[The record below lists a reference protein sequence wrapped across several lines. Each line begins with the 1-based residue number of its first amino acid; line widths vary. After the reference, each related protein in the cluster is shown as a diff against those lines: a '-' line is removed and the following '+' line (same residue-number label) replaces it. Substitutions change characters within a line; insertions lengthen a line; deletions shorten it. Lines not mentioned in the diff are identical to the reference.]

1 MAGSLDV
8 TVIAIGVA
16 YPFLVYFGLRTLPPG
31 FVALSLVALLAA
43 RAAFVSRKS
52 GRDSFPYLIACIVVV
67 VLAARSPVVGLKT
80 YPILVSLV
88 FAAAF
93 AHSLL
98 WPPTIV
104 EQIARF
110 RQPDLPIEVNSY
122 LRKVTIA
129 WLTFFIIN
137 AAISAATATSG
148 SLRLWTLY
156 NGLISYIAM
165 GVMFAAEFLIR
176 QLVRRRLRISA

>member
-1 MAGSLDV
+1 M
-8 TVIAIGVA
+8 
-16 YPFLVYFGLRTLPPG
+16 
-31 FVALSLVALLAA
+31 
-43 RAAFVSRKS
+43 
-52 GRDSFPYLIACIVVV
+52 
-67 VLAARSPVVGLKT
+67 
-80 YPILVSLV
+80 

-110 RQPDLPIEVNSY
+110 REPDLPVEVNSY

-137 AAISAATATSG
+137 AAISAATAASG

-156 NGLISYIAM
+156 NGLISYMAM
-165 GVMFAAEFLIR
+165 GVMFAAEFLVR

>member
-8 TVIAIGVA
+8 TVVAIGVA

-67 VLAARSPVVGLKT
+67 VLAARSPVIGLKT

-110 RQPDLPIEVNSY
+110 REPDLPIEVNSY

-129 WLTFFIIN
+129 WLTFFIVN

>member
-8 TVIAIGVA
+8 TVVAIGVA

-67 VLAARSPVVGLKT
+67 VLAARSPVIGLKT

-110 RQPDLPIEVNSY
+110 REPDLPVEVNSY
-122 LRKVTIA
+122 FAQGHDRMADI
-129 WLTFFIIN
+129 
-137 AAISAATATSG
+137 
-148 SLRLWTLY
+148 LY
-156 NGLISYIAM
+156 H
-165 GVMFAAEFLIR
+165 
-176 QLVRRRLRISA
+176 

>member
-110 RQPDLPIEVNSY
+110 REPDLPVEVNSY

-137 AAISAATATSG
+137 AAIPAATAARG

-156 NGLISYIAM
+156 NGLISYMAM
-165 GVMFAAEFLIR
+165 GVMFAAEFLVR

>member
-1 MAGSLDV
+1 MAGGLDV

-31 FVALSLVALLAA
+31 FVALSLVALLSA

-52 GRDSFPYLIACIVVV
+52 GRDSFPYLIAGVVVV
-67 VLAARSPVVGLKT
+67 VLAARSPVVGLKA

-93 AHSLL
+93 AHSLW
-98 WPPTIV
+98 WPPTII

-110 RQPDLPIEVNSY
+110 RQPELPLEVNSY

-129 WLTFFIIN
+129 WLMFFIIN
-137 AAISAATATSG
+137 AAISAATAASG

-156 NGLISYIAM
+156 NGLISYMAM
-165 GVMFAAEFLIR
+165 GVMFATEFVVR
-176 QLVRRRLRISA
+176 QFVHRRLRISL

>member
-67 VLAARSPVVGLKT
+67 VLAARSPVIGLKT